1 MPQQPAGSS
10 ISVVMASDVG
20 PRAVSDS
27 LTRQDNATPY
37 IAGDIICAMAGD
49 PLAPVPLVFT
59 AARAN
64 GGTGQILRAVCM
76 SPTVDTGLDTI
87 LLYLFTAAPT
97 MANDNAAFATAL
109 TNCIGVIPL
118 TLQPAIASGT
128 IWQSAAG
135 VQFAYACGAA
145 AATLWGVAVAGDGW
159 TPTAEQVLE
168 FRLHLDRN

>member
-1 MPQQPAGSS
+1 MQQPASS
-10 ISVVMASDVG
+10 STSVVMASDSG
-20 PRAVSDS
+20 PAVASDS

-37 IAGDIICAMAGD
+37 IEGDIICEMPND
-49 PLAPVPLVFT
+49 LPVPLVFT
-59 AARAN
+59 VARAN

-76 SPTVDTGLDTI
+76 SPTVDAGLDNI

-109 TNCIGVIPL
+109 TTCVGVIPL
-118 TLQPAIASGT
+118 ALQAAIASGT

-145 AATLWGVAVAGDGW
+145 VTTLWGVAVAGDGW
-159 TPTAEQVLE
+159 TPTAEQVLA

>member
-1 MPQQPAGSS
+1 MQQPASS
-10 ISVVMASDVG
+10 STSVVGASDVG
-20 PRAVSDS
+20 PNIASDS
-27 LTRQDNATPY
+27 LTRQDNTTAY
-37 IAGDIICAMAGD
+37 QAGEIICAMAGD

-145 AATLWGVAVAGDGW
+145 VTTLWGVAVAGDGW

>member
-1 MPQQPAGSS
+1 MQQPERSS
-10 ISVVMASDVG
+10 VSFVPASDTG
-20 PRAVSDS
+20 PAIALDS
-27 LTRQDNATPY
+27 LTRQDNTTAY
-37 IAGDIICAMAGD
+37 QAGEIICAMAGD

-76 SPTVDTGLDTI
+76 SPTVDAGLDTI

-97 MANDNAAFATAL
+97 MADDNAAFATAL

-135 VQFAYACGAA
+135 VQFAYACAA
-145 AATLWGVAVAGDGW
+145 AATTLWGVAVAGDGW
-159 TPTAEQVLE
+159 TPTAEQILE

>member
-1 MPQQPAGSS
+1 MQQPADSS
-10 ISVVMASDVG
+10 VSCVPASNTG
-20 PRAVSDS
+20 PAIALDS
-27 LTRQDNATPY
+27 LTRQNNATPY
-37 IAGDIICAMAGD
+37 AAGDIICAMAGD

-64 GGTGQILRAVCM
+64 GGSGLILRAVCM
-76 SPTVDTGLDTI
+76 SPTVDAGLDTI

-97 MANDNAAFATAL
+97 MADDNAAFATAL
-109 TNCIGVIPL
+109 TTCIGMIPL
-118 TLQPAIASGT
+118 TLQPAIAGGT

-135 VQFAYACGAA
+135 VQFAYNCAAA

-159 TPTAEQVLE
+159 TPTALQQLH